1 MKPFPI
7 LLLAVSTLALNCGVS
22 SMAAEPETS
31 TPPVQ
36 GYAPGLG
43 EFMSTIQ
50 LRHAKL
56 WFAGKGKNWQLASY
70 ELDELKEAFEDAAK
84 YQPEFKGKPITK
96 NIEPMTAEPVERLE
110 KAIEAKDYAR
120 FVRAYDSL
128 SHACSACHQ
137 ATDHGFISI
146 QRPTFPPLT
155 NQRFGLG
162 RQP

>member
-1 MKPFPI
+1 MKSFFA
-7 LLLAVSTLALNCGVS
+7 LAACVLVTLICGV

-31 TPPVQ
+31 TPLVQ
-36 GYAPGLG
+36 GYTPGLG
-43 EFMSTIQ
+43 EFMSAIQ
-50 LRHAKL
+50 MRHAKL
-56 WFAGKGKNWQLASY
+56 WFAGKGRNWQLASY

-84 YQPEFKGKPITK
+84 YQPEFKGKPIAK
-96 NIEPMTAEPVERLE
+96 IIAPMTAEPVAQLE
-110 KAIEAKDYAR
+110 KAIEAKDSVR

-155 NQRFGLG
+155 NQRFSLG